1 MTMIM
6 LNDMSGTE
14 WVKWKDQCYTIFSFL
29 KHSDALILA
38 PLILRLQRWNKCTYV
53 YFKYRMEHLSFIS
66 VYQHIVSFYNSFR
79 WCCYY
84 YYYCSLFPIL
94 FNISWDVSR
103 LLLLFTST
111 SMLLLLSHIFFTSLF
126 WISLIWFMSCMSNK
140 EEIREL

>member
-14 WVKWKDQCYTIFSFL
+14 WVKWKDQCDTIFSFL
-29 KHSDALILA
+29 KHSDALIIAL
-38 PLILRLQRWNKCTYV
+38 LILRLQRWKKSTYV
-53 YFKYRMEHLSFIS
+53 NLTYRMEHLSFIS

-84 YYYCSLFPIL
+84 YCYCSLFPIL

-103 LLLLFTST
+103 LLFNIYFYLFRC
-111 SMLLLLSHIFFTSLF
+111 LFFTFSYFFHFSILN
-126 WISLIWFMSCMSNK
+126 ISHMVYVLHVK
-140 EEIREL
+140 